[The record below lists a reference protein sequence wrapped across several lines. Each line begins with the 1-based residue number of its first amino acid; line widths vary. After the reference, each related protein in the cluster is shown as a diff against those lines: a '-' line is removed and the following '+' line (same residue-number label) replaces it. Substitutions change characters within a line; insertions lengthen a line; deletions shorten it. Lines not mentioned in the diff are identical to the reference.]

1 MENKFMGKKSK
12 ESLKK
17 ELNRQIVESAKISDE
32 LKKDPD
38 NTEKQSALSE
48 SIFNFQKTEKELE
61 EFKPESEE

>member
-1 MENKFMGKKSK
+1 MGKKSK